1 MQAIYIFSGE
11 TALRHSLTKV
21 LQSPFKK
28 CNQPELPWRSDP
40 WSENYGPICCRDA
53 VKNTKKQQGASA
65 CAGTLPLGGAM
76 AEGSNKGPETKTLVP
91 TRQK

>member
-40 WSENYGPICCRDA
+40 WSEN
-53 VKNTKKQQGASA
+53 
-65 CAGTLPLGGAM
+65 
-76 AEGSNKGPETKTLVP
+76 
-91 TRQK
+91 